1 MKTRRVRHAVLI
13 TLLVA
18 SAASAADTTG
28 TAETPE
34 KEPAATATKTAG
46 GAGAALLGL
55 LRNQGIVDA
64 KTAETLA
71 PHLELLEKQLGEGSD
86 TPDNKVTRLLASPE
100 AEKLKQIVAEVA
112 SGKEGSGETSF
123 SSRLAGAM
131 QLSHEQLKKL
141 RPIIDQGVTELR
153 IAAGEALAEGKTSWQ
168 EFRPQYT
175 AVMQK
180 MRSRL
185 QGSVSSGQLQKFDSF
200 LEAGAD
206 GGDGGSAQ
214 GGADSPAGRH
224 HNSLKKE

>member
-13 TLLVA
+13 TLLIA

-28 TAETPE
+28 SAETPP
-34 KEPAATATKTAG
+34 KEPAAAATETAG

-86 TPDNKVTRLLASPE
+86 APDGKVTRLLASPE
-100 AEKLKQIVAEVA
+100 AKKLKQIVAEVT
-112 SGKEGSGETSF
+112 SGKEGSGE
-123 SSRLAGAM
+123 
-131 QLSHEQLKKL
+131 
-141 RPIIDQGVTELR
+141 
-153 IAAGEALAEGKTSWQ
+153 ALAEGRTSWQ

-185 QGSVSSGQLQKFDSF
+185 KGSLSSGQLQKFDSF

-206 GGDGGSAQ
+206 GGDGVSAQ